1 MAREEIS
8 TFSDDEDIDD
18 DRRIP
23 DEDEDEDES
32 DRGDVHDDGR
42 RRRSHRDD
50 DDPDDTDEDE
60 DDPDDIDEGEDE
72 DEDSDLDLEDLK
84 GIVGGDRLGMVPYPR
99 LAAVVEQNHR
109 LTEAL
114 ATIATQQGAGAA
126 KKEAPPP
133 VDIANLREQYEE
145 AVLEGDKEKSRT
157 LAAQIDEAVLAR
169 AEERA
174 LKRVREDQEQQR
186 QEEFKR
192 QMAAASDIVLRKYP
206 SLNDF
211 ESDQDASDN
220 MDRIIVERDLLMR
233 RGVPGPKAMRMAAD
247 KVMAAADDDG
257 QRQRGGSA
265 RDKRRRKEREGLRA
279 RAKTAGRIPP
289 STSGNGT
296 GQRGRRPEE
305 RDGYTE
311 REVAGM
317 TERQKREARGDYDV

>member
-8 TFSDDEDIDD
+8 NFSDDDLDDD
-18 DRRIP
+18 DRILDEEDEGDDEDRGDVHDGGRRRRSRRDDDDLDEDADDADDDT
-23 DEDEDEDES
+23 DEDEDEDE
-32 DRGDVHDDGR
+32 
-42 RRRSHRDD
+42 
-50 DDPDDTDEDE
+50 E
-60 DDPDDIDEGEDE
+60 
-72 DEDSDLDLEDLK
+72 SDLDLEDLER
-84 GIVGGDRLGMVPYPR
+84 IASGDNRGMVPYPR

-114 ATIATQQGAGAA
+114 ATIATQQGAGAG
-126 KKEAPPP
+126 KKDDTPPP
-133 VDIANLREQYEE
+133 VDIAKLREQYEE

-192 QMAAASDIVLRKYP
+192 QMDAASDIVLRKYP

-211 ESDQDASDN
+211 QTDQDASDN
-220 MDRIIVERDLLMR
+220 MDRIVVERDLLMR

-247 KVMAAADDDG
+247 KVMAAVDGDG

-265 RDKRRRKEREGLRA
+265 RDKRRRKERESLRA
-279 RAKTAGRIPP
+279 RARTASRIPP

-305 RDGYTE
+305 RDVYTE